1 MPVGFTYPGE
11 NTEIW
16 IPHVIAPEEL
26 GKANFSYDAVGRLK
40 PGVSV
45 EATNEE
51 LGRLLKRMPEIYPG
65 ELTAGLIANA
75 QLTPYISPLIDDI
88 VGDVSQ
94 VQWILLGTVSF
105 VLLIACANVA
115 NSRLGKPPPLAVR
128 LEEAMP
134 SRRAV
139 LKCLQRLRGYV
150 TGRGALWSYRGSAP
164 LFRWLTT

>member
-1 MPVGFTYPGE
+1 MAFADTLE
-11 NTEIW
+11 
-16 IPHVIAPEEL
+16 
-26 GKANFSYDAVGRLK
+26 
-40 PGVSV
+40 
-45 EATNEE
+45 
-51 LGRLLKRMPEIYPG
+51 
-65 ELTAGLIANA
+65 
-75 QLTPYISPLIDDI
+75 Q
-88 VGDVSQ
+88 
-94 VQWILLGTVSF
+94 
-105 VLLIACANVA
+105 IACRPVVEETSVIEEGLQKAEYAVVV